1 MDGTRLVK
9 WILVIVVAA
18 VAWKYAIPW
27 AKKQIKGS
35 AVSAVSTDNS
45 CVAAA
50 QRATEA
56 WGGGLH
62 SFVNPPY
69 DLGAW
74 SSFRD
79 DVEKKI
85 AIAQSECRA
94 SSQSCD
100 QARNAMG
107 DLKNLVAELDAA
119 ITNGS
124 PVPDDAVQRQE
135 AIDTKIEVA
144 AELAR
149 SGK

>member
-1 MDGTRLVK
+1 MDVNRLVK
-9 WILVIVVAA
+9 WIVIIAIVVAA
-18 VAWKYAIPW
+18 WKYGIPW
-27 AKKQIKGS
+27 AKHQMQGHAISGI
-35 AVSAVSTDNS
+35 ATDSS

-50 QRATEA
+50 QRASEA
-56 WGGGLH
+56 WGSGLH
-62 SFVNPPY
+62 NFANPPY

-74 SSFRD
+74 SGFRD

-85 AIAQSECRA
+85 AAANMQCSA
-94 SSQSCD
+94 SSQSSD
-100 QARNAMG
+100 AARSAMS
-107 DLKNLVAELDAA
+107 DLKNLIAELDAA

-135 AIDTKIEVA
+135 AIDTKIEAA

>member
-1 MDGTRLVK
+1 MDVSRLVK
-9 WILVIVVAA
+9 WIVIIAIIF
-18 VAWKYAIPW
+18 VAWKYALPW
-27 AKKQIKGS
+27 AKHQMQGHAISG
-35 AVSAVSTDNS
+35 VSTDSS
-45 CVAAA
+45 CVTAA
-50 QRATEA
+50 QRASEA

-74 SSFRD
+74 AGFRD

-85 AIAQSECRA
+85 ATAEFQCRA
-94 SSQSCD
+94 SSQSGD
-100 QARNAMG
+100 AARSAMT
-107 DLKNLVAELDAA
+107 DLKNLITELDAA

-135 AIDTKIEVA
+135 AIDTRIEAA

>member
-1 MDGTRLVK
+1 MDTNRLLK
-9 WILVIVVAA
+9 WVVIIVLAA

-27 AKKQIKGS
+27 AKRQIRTSSTS
-35 AVSAVSTDNS
+35 AVPAEDS

-50 QRATEA
+50 QRASEA
-56 WGGGLH
+56 WGSGLH

-74 SSFRD
+74 SSFRG

-85 AIAQSECRA
+85 AAAESECHA
-94 SSQSCD
+94 SSQSSD
-100 QARNAMG
+100 AARGAMS
-107 DLKNLVAELDAA
+107 DLKNLIAELDAA

-135 AIDTKIEVA
+135 AIDTKIEAA